1 MQVNE
6 KIKLLREANQWS
18 QEDMAEKMNMSLS
31 GYAKIERGETNLNLY
46 KLKKIAG
53 IFEIDIL
60 ELIASQDRGNLF
72 LISKNSGYTNT
83 NNYYGDRENGIDAE
97 IERLKLIIEHK
108 NMLLKEKEALLEE
121 KHREI
126 SRLSDILELLK
137 TKLLP

>member
-1 MQVNE
+1 
-6 KIKLLREANQWS
+6 
-18 QEDMAEKMNMSLS
+18 MNGNKYQRRRAFLQQ
-31 GYAKIERGETNLNLY
+31 TNLNLY

-83 NNYYGDRENGIDAE
+83 NTNNYSGDRENGIDAE

>member
-1 MQVNE
+1 
-6 KIKLLREANQWS
+6 
-18 QEDMAEKMNMSLS
+18 MNGNKYQRSRAFLQQ
-31 GYAKIERGETNLNLY
+31 TNLNLY

-72 LISKNSGYTNT
+72 LISKNSGYT